1 MIKSFRNRETEAVF
15 NGKCPKGFPSVLLKM
30 ARRKLEAIHAAIDL
44 NDLRSPPG
52 NRLEALSG
60 DRKGQYSVRIND
72 QWRVCFDWIDGQA
85 ERAEIVDYH

>member
-15 NGKCPKGFPSVLLKM
+15 NGKCPKGFPSVLFKM

-85 ERAEIVDYH
+85 ERVEIVDYH